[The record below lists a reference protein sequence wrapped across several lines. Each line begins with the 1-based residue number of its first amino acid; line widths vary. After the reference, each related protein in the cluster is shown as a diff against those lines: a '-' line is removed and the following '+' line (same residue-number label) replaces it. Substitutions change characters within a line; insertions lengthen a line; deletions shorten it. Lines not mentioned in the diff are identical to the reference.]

1 MNRSIQIYKFNKV
14 IMSEIF
20 DSIQVSKEIEQSV
33 DLSFDIT
40 DKIHAILERQ
50 GKTHQDLAK
59 LLDKNESEISV
70 WLAGLYN
77 FTLKDIAEI
86 QMVLGEELIYIPK

>member
-1 MNRSIQIYKFNKV
+1 
-14 IMSEIF
+14 MSAIF
-20 DSIQVSKEIEQSV
+20 DSIEVRKEVQQAI

-59 LLDKNESEISV
+59 LLDKSESQISV
-70 WLAGLYN
+70 WLTGLYN
-77 FTLKDIAEI
+77 FTLKEIAEI
-86 QMVLGEELIYIPK
+86 QTVLGEELICIRK